1 VDCGEDISWLACA
14 VLPPAIGSRIT
25 KDDMAKA
32 DKESTD
38 SFHHCVERGFL
49 FDCAY
54 FVLETD
60 FPCVGCPWFSSF
72 VRGTVE

>member
-38 SFHHCVERGFL
+38 SFHHCVQRGF
-49 FDCAY
+49 
-54 FVLETD
+54 FV
-60 FPCVGCPWFSSF
+60 
-72 VRGTVE
+72 